1 MENRFFSVLFLL
13 AVAAGAFVAPVSS
26 FADRPHSNPPN
37 VVDVVEAQR
46 DKVVSVRTEEMAGG
60 MAQWR
65 DFFNQ
70 NGEPKQKRQ
79 RIGRGSGFIIS
90 EDGLIVTNYHVVKK
104 ASQITVQLSDGQTY
118 QGRIIGRDEK
128 TDIALLKVDADRKLP
143 TVSLGDSDNL
153 TVGAWVVAIGS
164 PFGLDYSVT
173 AGVVSAKGRQIGHSD
188 YDNFL
193 QTDASINPGNSG
205 GPLFNLDGEVVG
217 VNGAIMRRGQGIGFS
232 VPSNTVSRIIPDLKK
247 HGYVIR
253 GYIGAGIQGLTDR
266 LAHTFGAGSEASGVL
281 VSGVKKDGPADTAGI
296 EKGDIIQRYDSVA
309 VDRVG
314 QLLRVVGESRP
325 GSRVEVDILRNGEPR
340 TIEIEVGTRD
350 SGSPPESKRKTSSS
364 EPTGDA
370 KLGVEVAVVND
381 ELAERLGLDKPQ
393 GLLVKKVL
401 PNSPASDRIQPGDVL
416 LKADGTP
423 INSIASLKKRLEAA
437 TEAPVR
443 LYLERS
449 GRRMFVAVEV
459 K

>member
-1 MENRFFSVLFLL
+1 LFSSLFLL
-13 AVAAGAFVAPVSS
+13 ALAAGLFATAVSS
-26 FADRPHSNPPN
+26 FADRQHPDPPN
-37 VVDVVEAQR
+37 VVEVVEAQR
-46 DKVVSVRTEEMAGG
+46 DKVVSVRIEGMSGG
-60 MAQWR
+60 MAHWQ

-70 NGEPKQKRQ
+70 KGKPEQKRQ

-90 EDGLIVTNYHVVKK
+90 EDGLIVTSYHVVKG
-104 ASQITVQLSDGQTY
+104 ATQITVQLSDGKTY

-128 TDIALLKVDADRKLP
+128 TDIALLQVDADRELP
-143 TVSLGDSDNL
+143 TVSLGDSDRL
-153 TVGAWVVAIGS
+153 TVGEWVVAIGS

-205 GPLFNLDGEVVG
+205 GPLFNLNGEVVG

-232 VPSNTVSRIIPDLKK
+232 VPSNTVSRILPDLKK

-253 GYIGAGIQGLTDR
+253 GYIGAGIQGLTAN
-266 LAHTFGAGSEASGVL
+266 LAHTFGADSNASGVL
-281 VSGVKKDGPADTAGI
+281 VSHVKKDGPADAAGI
-296 EKGDIIQRYDSVA
+296 EQGDIIRRYNSVA

-325 GSRVEVDILRNGEPR
+325 GSRVDVEILRDGEPR
-340 TIEIEVGTRD
+340 TLQIEVGTRD
-350 SGSPPESKRKTSSS
+350 SGSPPESRSKSSS
-364 EPTGDA
+364 SKPNGEA
-370 KLGVEVAVVND
+370 KLGVEVAVVNE

-401 PNSPASDRIQPGDVL
+401 PNSPANDRIQPGDVL
-416 LKADGTP
+416 LKADGTS
-423 INSIASLKKRLEAA
+423 INSIESLKQKLDAA
-437 TEAPVR
+437 SGDPVR

-449 GRRMFVAVEV
+449 GRRIFVAVEV